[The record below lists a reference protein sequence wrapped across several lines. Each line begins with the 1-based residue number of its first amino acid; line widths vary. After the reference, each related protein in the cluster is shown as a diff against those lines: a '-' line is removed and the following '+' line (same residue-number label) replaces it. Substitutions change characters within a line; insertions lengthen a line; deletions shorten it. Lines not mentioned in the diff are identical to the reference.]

1 MRGQRLFNDTL
12 YWRKRMELYDIGLI
26 GLAVMGQNLVLN
38 MERNGFRVAVYN
50 RTKTTTDA
58 FVQEKAAGKN
68 IKAAYSLKDLVTLL
82 KRPRKILLMVKAGQ
96 PVDEMISQLTPFL
109 ERGDLMIDGGNSFFQ
124 DTERRSKE
132 VESRG
137 YLYIGTGIS
146 GGEEGALKGPS
157 IMPGGSPEAYALIE
171 PIVKAI
177 AAKVNGDPCVT
188 HIGPRGSGH
197 YVKMIHNAIE
207 YGDMQLIAE
216 AYDILHRGL
225 GQSAKELH
233 QIFAKWNEGVLSSYL
248 IEITADIFTVID
260 RETNQPLVNRI
271 IDSAGQKGTGKWT
284 SQNAFDLGI
293 PIPTI
298 NAAVEARNLSVFKEE
313 RERAAKAFPLTVHH
327 YSGDPKT
334 FTEKVGHAL
343 YASKICSYA
352 QGLALLQAASFEYQ
366 YHLNLAEIARIWR
379 GGCIIRARFLDDV
392 SRAYRENPELRNLIL
407 APFFREAL
415 LQRQEAWR
423 HVVETAIQ
431 LAIPVPG
438 LSASL
443 EYFDSYRSSRL
454 PANLIQAQR
463 DYFGAHTYRRIDRE
477 GIFHTEW
484 KALALPPPRD

>member
-1 MRGQRLFNDTL
+1 M
-12 YWRKRMELYDIGLI
+12 KLYDIGVI

-38 MERNGFRVAVYN
+38 MERNGFRVVVFN
-50 RTKTTTDA
+50 RTRTTTET
-58 FVQEKAAGKN
+58 FMKEKAAGKN
-68 IKAAYSLKDLVTLL
+68 ITAAFSLRDLVSSL
-82 KRPRKILLMVKAGQ
+82 KRPRKVLLMVKAGP
-96 PVDEMISQLTPFL
+96 PVDEMISQLTPLL
-109 ERGDLMIDGGNSFFQ
+109 EPGDLIIDGGNSFFQ

-132 VESRG
+132 VEPKG

-157 IMPGGSPEAYALIE
+157 MMPGGSSEAYALTE
-171 PIVKAI
+171 PIFKAI

-216 AYDILHRGL
+216 AYDLLHRGVGL
-225 GQSAKELH
+225 SAAELH
-233 QIFAKWNEGVLSSYL
+233 QVFCRWNEGPLASYL
-248 IEITADIFTVID
+248 TEITADIFTVLD
-260 RETNQPLVNRI
+260 PETHHPLIERI
-271 IDSAGQKGTGKWT
+271 LDVAGQKGTGKWA
-284 SQNAFDLGI
+284 SQNAFDLGT

-298 NAAVEARNLSVFKEE
+298 NAAVEARNLSVFKME
-313 RERAAKAFPLTVHH
+313 RERAFKAFALSARL
-327 YSGDPKT
+327 YSGNRET
-334 FTEKVGHAL
+334 FVEELGSAL

-352 QGLALLQAASFEYQ
+352 QGLTLLQAASLEYQ

-392 SRAYRENPELRNLIL
+392 ARAYQDDPNLQNLIL
-407 APFFREAL
+407 APFFRGAL

-423 HVVETAIQ
+423 HVVETAVQ
-431 LAIPVPG
+431 LGVPIPA
-438 LSASL
+438 LSTSL
-443 EYFDSYRSSRL
+443 AYFDAYRSARL

-477 GIFHTEW
+477 GVFHTEW
-484 KALALPPPRD
+484 KKA

>member
-1 MRGQRLFNDTL
+1 
-12 YWRKRMELYDIGLI
+12 MELYDIGVI

-38 MERNGFRVAVYN
+38 LERKGFNVIVYN
-50 RTKTTTDA
+50 RTESITNTFMKERAT
-58 FVQEKAAGKN
+58 GKN
-68 IKAAYSLKDLVTLL
+68 IKAVYSLKDLVTLL

-96 PVDEMISQLTPFL
+96 PVDEMISQLTPLL

-132 VESRG
+132 VESKG

-157 IMPGGSPEAYALIE
+157 IMPGCSPEAYALIE
-171 PIVKAI
+171 SIVKAI
-177 AAKVNGDPCVT
+177 AAKINGDPCVT

-216 AYDILHRGL
+216 AYDILYRAL
-225 GQSAKELH
+225 SLSAEELH
-233 QIFAKWNEGVLSSYL
+233 QVFSRWNEGPLSSYL
-248 IEITADIFTVID
+248 IEITSDIFTVMD
-260 RETNQPLVNRI
+260 RETNQPLVDRI
-271 IDSAGQKGTGKWT
+271 LDSAGQKGTGKWT

-293 PIPTI
+293 SIPTI
-298 NAAVEARNLSVFKEE
+298 NAAVEARNLSVFKKE
-313 RERAAKAFPLTVHH
+313 RERASKAFPLTVHR

-334 FTEKVGHAL
+334 FTENVGHAL

-392 SRAYRENPELRNLIL
+392 SKAYRENSELPNLIL
-407 APFFREAL
+407 APFFREAIF
-415 LQRQEAWR
+415 QRQEAWR

-438 LSASL
+438 LGASL
-443 EYFDSYRSSRL
+443 AYFDSYRSFRL

-463 DYFGAHTYRRIDRE
+463 DYFGAHTYQRIDRE
-477 GIFHTEW
+477 GVFHTEW
-484 KALALPPPRD
+484 KEKKP

>member
-1 MRGQRLFNDTL
+1 
-12 YWRKRMELYDIGLI
+12 MELYDIGLI

-38 MERNGFRVAVYN
+38 IERNGFRVAVHN

-58 FVQEKAAGKN
+58 FIKEKAVGKN
-68 IKAAYSLKDLVTLL
+68 IKAVYSLKDLVTLL
-82 KRPRKILLMVKAGQ
+82 KKPRKILLMVKTGP

-109 ERGDLMIDGGNSFFQ
+109 ERGDLVIDGGNSFFQ

-132 VESRG
+132 VESKG

-157 IMPGGSPEAYALIE
+157 IMPGGSSEAYALIE
-171 PIVKAI
+171 SIVKAI

-225 GQSAKELH
+225 GLSAEELH
-233 QIFAKWNEGVLSSYL
+233 QVFSLWNDGPLSSYL
-248 IEITADIFTVID
+248 IEITSDIFRVTD

-271 IDSAGQKGTGKWT
+271 LDSAGQKGTGKWT

-313 RERAAKAFPLTVHH
+313 RERASKAFQLPVRS
-327 YSGDPKT
+327 YSGNPKT
-334 FTEKVGHAL
+334 LTEEVGHAL

-352 QGLALLQAASFEYQ
+352 QGLALLQAASLEYQ
-366 YHLNLAEIARIWR
+366 YHLNLTEIARIWR

-392 SRAYRENPELRNLIL
+392 SRAYQENPELPNLIL

-415 LQRQEAWR
+415 LQRQEPWR

-431 LAIPVPG
+431 LAIPAPG
-438 LSASL
+438 MSASL
-443 EYFDSYRSSRL
+443 AYFDSYRSSRL

-477 GIFHTEW
+477 GVFHTEW
-484 KALALPPPRD
+484 KEKKP

>member
-1 MRGQRLFNDTL
+1 
-12 YWRKRMELYDIGLI
+12 MELYDIGLI

-38 MERNGFRVAVYN
+38 MERNGFKVAVYN
-50 RTKTTTDA
+50 RTKATTDA
-58 FVQEKAAGKN
+58 FMKENAAAKN
-68 IKAAYSLKDLVTLL
+68 IKAVYSLKDLVTLL
-82 KRPRKILLMVKAGQ
+82 KRPRKVLLMVKAGQ
-96 PVDEMISQLTPFL
+96 PVDEMISQLTPLL

-124 DTERRSKE
+124 DTERRSRE
-132 VESRG
+132 VESKG

-157 IMPGGSPEAYALIE
+157 IMPGGSSEAYALIE
-171 PIVKAI
+171 SIVIAI
-177 AAKVNGDPCVT
+177 SAKVNGDPCVT

-216 AYDILHRGL
+216 AYDILHRGPGL
-225 GQSAKELH
+225 SAEELH
-233 QIFAKWNEGVLSSYL
+233 QVFSRWNEGALSSYL
-248 IEITADIFTVID
+248 IEITSDIFRVMD
-260 RETNQPLVNRI
+260 RETNQPLVDRI
-271 IDSAGQKGTGKWT
+271 LDSAGQKGTGKWT

-298 NAAVEARNLSVFKEE
+298 NAAVETRNLSVFKEE
-313 RERAAKAFPLTVHH
+313 RQRASRAFPLPLHS
-327 YSGDPKT
+327 YPGDPRT
-334 FTEKVGHAL
+334 LTEEVGHAL

-352 QGLALLQAASFEYQ
+352 QGLALLQAASLEYQ
-366 YHLNLAEIARIWR
+366 YQLNLAEIARIWR

-392 SRAYRENPELRNLIL
+392 SRAYRENPELPNLIL

-423 HVVETAIQ
+423 HVIETAIQ
-431 LAIPVPG
+431 LAIPVPAM
-438 LSASL
+438 SASL
-443 EYFDSYRSSRL
+443 AYFDTYRSSRL

-463 DYFGAHTYRRIDRE
+463 DYFGAHTYRRVDRE

-484 KALALPPPRD
+484 KEKKP

>member
-1 MRGQRLFNDTL
+1 
-12 YWRKRMELYDIGLI
+12 MELYDIGLI

-50 RTKTTTDA
+50 RTKATTDA
-58 FVQEKAAGKN
+58 FMKEKTAGKN
-68 IKAAYSLKDLVTLL
+68 IKAVDSLKDLVTLL
-82 KRPRKILLMVKAGQ
+82 KKPRKILLMVKAGP
-96 PVDEMISQLTPFL
+96 PVDEMISQLAPLL

-124 DTERRSKE
+124 DTERRSRE
-132 VESRG
+132 VESKG
-137 YLYIGTGIS
+137 SLYIGTGIS

-171 PIVKAI
+171 SIVKAI

-188 HIGPRGSGH
+188 HIGPRASGH

-225 GQSAKELH
+225 GLSAKELH
-233 QIFAKWNEGVLSSYL
+233 QVFSRWNDGPLSSYL
-248 IEITADIFTVID
+248 IEITADIFRVTD

-271 IDSAGQKGTGKWT
+271 LDSAGQKGTGKWT

-298 NAAVEARNLSVFKEE
+298 NAAVEGRNLSAFKEE
-313 RERAAKAFPLTVHH
+313 RERASKAFQLPVHH
-327 YSGDPKT
+327 YPGDPKT
-334 FTEKVGHAL
+334 LTEEVGHAL

-352 QGLALLQAASFEYQ
+352 QGLTLLQAASLEYQ

-379 GGCIIRARFLDDV
+379 GGCIIRARLLDDV
-392 SRAYRENPELRNLIL
+392 SRAYRENPELPNLIL

-415 LQRQEAWR
+415 LHRQEPWR
-423 HVVETAIQ
+423 HIVETAIQ

-438 LSASL
+438 MSASL
-443 EYFDSYRSSRL
+443 AYFDSYRSPRL

-477 GIFHTEW
+477 GVFHTEW
-484 KALALPPPRD
+484 KALTLPLSPKGRGRGEGGTS